1 MSTWP
6 SSPQDLDLSFRPAGY
21 FWPLDLKTHVL
32 SSIKGANRKAV
43 VEKFFENGRGSEI
56 PPELLQSSLSDELR
70 RATGAIH
77 PALMGGE
84 YLPDQAEDEVEI
96 ARITIESTTQDVTS
110 VYASRDSNK
119 ILFRVVDEYGGD
131 TLGGPAEK
139 ESSTPLTLGDLCD
152 FFLGAWDLFSVLE
165 MNFGGDGYPP
175 EEVLSFFS
183 ASSEFYPAFNRL
195 VGQRV
200 EEWLREKNSECDD

>member
-1 MSTWP
+1 MTNLH
-6 SSPQDLDLSFRPAGY
+6 QEIDLSFRPAAY

-32 SSIKGANRKAV
+32 SSIKGADRKAV
-43 VEKFFENGRGSEI
+43 VEKFFENGRESEI

-77 PALMGGE
+77 PSLMGGE

-96 ARITIESTTQDVTS
+96 ARIAIASTTHDVTS
-110 VYASRDSNK
+110 VYASRGSKN

-131 TLGGPAEK
+131 TLSGPAEK
-139 ESSTPLTLGDLCD
+139 ESSTPLTLSELYD

-165 MNFGGDGYPP
+165 MNFDSDGYP
-175 EEVLSFFS
+175 EDEVINFFS
-183 ASSEFYPAFNRL
+183 ASSEFYPAFDQL

-200 EEWLREKNSECDD
+200 KEWLREKDLERNG